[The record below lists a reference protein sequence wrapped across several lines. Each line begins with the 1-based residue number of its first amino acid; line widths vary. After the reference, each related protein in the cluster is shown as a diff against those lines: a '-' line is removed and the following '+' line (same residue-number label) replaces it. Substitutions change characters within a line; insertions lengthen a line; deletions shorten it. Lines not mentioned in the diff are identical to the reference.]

1 MRHYKYLIVGGG
13 MAADAAVRGIRERD
27 GTGQIGIVTAEPHAP
42 YARPPLSKALWKGEP
57 LESVWRGTE
66 ALGVDLHLGR
76 RAQALD
82 VPGHC
87 VTDDAGRTYLY
98 DKLLLATGVR
108 PRRLPFGGEEV
119 IYFRTLD
126 DYTRLKS
133 LAQREARIVVIGAGF
148 IGSEI
153 TAALTGAG
161 ARVTLIFP
169 EEALGSRV
177 FAPDLAAFLS
187 RTYQER
193 GVEVLAHE
201 SIETLER
208 RGKALVLRTRSGRSL
223 QADAVV
229 AGIGVEPNAELAQG
243 AGLATDNGIVV
254 DEQLR
259 TTGGDVFAAG
269 DVANVPSP
277 VLGKRIRVEH
287 EDAALTMG
295 KQAGR
300 LMAGADESYDHVPF
314 FYSDLFDLG
323 YEAVGELDARL
334 DVFADW
340 KEPFRE
346 GVVYYLRDG
355 LVRGVLLWNV
365 WGQVDAARN
374 LLASA
379 NPVRPADL
387 QGRIAA

>member
-1 MRHYKYLIVGGG
+1 MRRYKYLIVGGG

-27 GTGQIGIVTAEPHAP
+27 GSGQVGIITAELHPP
-42 YARPPLSKALWKGEP
+42 YARPPLSKALWKGEAF
-57 LESVWRGTE
+57 ESVWRGTE

-87 VTDDAGRTYLY
+87 VTDDAGGTYGY
-98 DKLLLATGVR
+98 DQLLLATGVR
-108 PRRLPFGGEEV
+108 PRRLPFGGEDI

-133 LAQREARIVVIGAGF
+133 LAQREARVVVIGAGF
-148 IGSEI
+148 IGTEI
-153 TAALTGAG
+153 AAALTGAG

-169 EEALGSRV
+169 EEAIGSRV

-193 GVEVLAHE
+193 GVEVLARE

-208 RGKALVLRTRSGRSL
+208 RGKTLVLRTRSGRSL

-229 AGIGVEPNAELAQG
+229 AGIGVEPNVELAQG

-259 TTGGDVFAAG
+259 TTGADVFAAG

-277 VLGKRIRVEH
+277 VLGKRVRVEH
-287 EDAALTMG
+287 EDAALGMG
-295 KQAGR
+295 KHAGR

-346 GVVYYLRDG
+346 GVVYYLRAG

-365 WGQVDAARN
+365 WGQVDAARD

>member
-13 MAADAAVRGIRERD
+13 MTADAAVRGIRERD
-27 GTGQIGIVTAEPHAP
+27 GTNQVGIVTAESHAP
-42 YARPPLSKALWKGEP
+42 YARPPLSKALWRGEP
-57 LESVWRGTE
+57 LESIWRGTD

-76 RAQALD
+76 RAQTLD
-82 VPGHC
+82 VAGHS
-87 VTDDAGRTYLY
+87 VTDDAGKTYRY
-98 DKLLLATGVR
+98 DRLLLATGAR
-108 PRRLPFGGEEV
+108 PRRLPFGGEDI

-133 LAQREARIVVIGAGF
+133 LAQREARIVVVGAGF
-148 IGSEI
+148 IGTEVA
-153 TAALTGAG
+153 AALTGAG

-169 EEALGSRV
+169 EEAIGSRV

-187 RTYQER
+187 KTYQEH
-193 GVEVLAHE
+193 GVEVLARE
-201 SIETLER
+201 SVEKLER
-208 RGKALVLRTRSGRSL
+208 RGEALILGTRSGRSL
-223 QADAVV
+223 QAEAVV
-229 AGIGVEPNAELAQG
+229 AGVGVEPNVELAQA

-259 TTGGDVFAAG
+259 TTDGDVFAAG
-269 DVANVPSP
+269 DVASAPSP
-277 VLGKRIRVEH
+277 LGNRIRVEH

-295 KQAGR
+295 KLAGR
-300 LMAGADESYDHVPF
+300 LMAGANETYDHVPF
-314 FYSDLFDLG
+314 FYSDLFEHG
-323 YEAVGELDARL
+323 YEAVGALDARL

-346 GVVYYLRDG
+346 GVVYYLREG

-365 WGQVDAARN
+365 WGQVDAARD